1 MTSNGSGMADTSLT
15 ALAFT
20 NRRAGVERLPGQPP
34 ERGSASLIG
43 LALCAFVVIA
53 TLVTADVGALAFA
66 RARAQTAGTPPGL
79 SGLGSPAERA
89 SAVAAG
95 NGADMLACS
104 CGPLEATISVG
115 VRARLIPFGATVQVR
130 AYARA
135 VLRSSMAPTTSVP
148 PAATPH
154 SSGIAG
160 RAETSARG
168 PATLR
173 AGLPR
178 RAAGLAPSG
187 EVGARPRRPRSVNG
201 RSQRVRGLPVRLV
214 EKAAPGARVGS
225 GRSGSLVA
233 AIGVPVRGNP
243 PRDLRGLS
251 GALRAGH
258 VAEAAGAAV
267 TVDLVTQVGVLALQL
282 SDATLHVPVDRAALP
297 APEATVLGRAP
308 SEEEQRR
315 EDESGCGGDHQEL
328 ALGEA

>member
-66 RARAQTAGTPPGL
+66 RARAQTAADLAALAAVTPHPSGPLEQSAGTSPGL

-201 RSQRVRGLPVRLV
+201 R
-214 EKAAPGARVGS
+214 
-225 GRSGSLVA
+225 
-233 AIGVPVRGNP
+233 
-243 PRDLRGLS
+243 
-251 GALRAGH
+251 
-258 VAEAAGAAV
+258 
-267 TVDLVTQVGVLALQL
+267 
-282 SDATLHVPVDRAALP
+282 
-297 APEATVLGRAP
+297 
-308 SEEEQRR
+308 
-315 EDESGCGGDHQEL
+315 
-328 ALGEA
+328 